1 MGSAVDTG
9 VTNAEPALVRY
20 RTAVVHFDQSKKR
33 NPKQLAID
41 FTEIRRNR
49 RQSFLRSNP
58 LSHTVSPPANSLL

>member
-1 MGSAVDTG
+1 MGSALDTG
-9 VTNAEPALVRY
+9 VTNAELALVRY

-49 RQSFLRSNP
+49 RQSFLRSSN
-58 LSHTVSPPANSLL
+58 HYHIQ

>member
-1 MGSAVDTG
+1 MGSELDTG
-9 VTNAEPALVRY
+9 VTNAELALVRY

-49 RQSFLRSNP
+49 RQSFLRSSN
-58 LSHTVSPPANSLL
+58 HYHIQ